1 MHSLIALIIGLTF
14 LGCGFLLKKIGA
26 GGSRN
31 PVMGYRTPRS
41 MKSPKTWTAA
51 NLYAAK
57 ALHIAG
63 AVILFC
69 GALLWWKPLPQ
80 YNELV
85 ILGLVF
91 AALAV
96 IIGATE
102 TYLKRHFNTG
112 AAPKI
117 APSRESLKTRPK
129 LPYTRLEWF
138 LELVSL
144 TGVLLSAALLFYH
157 WPRLPDLVPRH
168 YNFRGVVDGWG
179 GKGTLLALPV
189 ITFVFYFFLTLLRL
203 LAPLSSREKTA
214 PRSLRL
220 GMDLLAWIKILT
232 IWIFT
237 YLTCGTVM
245 IALGRATALAP
256 LILPL
261 LLVFTLT
268 LIAVYCVLIL
278 RAQENI

>member
-1 MHSLIALIIGLTF
+1 MHSLIALLIGLTF
-14 LGCGFLLKKIGA
+14 FGCGFLLRKIGA

-31 PVMGYRTPRS
+31 LVMGYRTPRS

-57 ALHIAG
+57 AFPMAG
-63 AVILFC
+63 TVILFC
-69 GALLWWKPLPQ
+69 GALLWWKPLPR

-91 AALAV
+91 AALLA

-102 TYLKRHFNTG
+102 AHLKRRFDTG
-112 AAPKI
+112 VAPKTV
-117 APSRESLKTRPK
+117 PSRESLETRPK

-138 LELVSL
+138 LELASL

-203 LAPLSSREKTA
+203 LAPLSSREKSA
-214 PRSLRL
+214 HRPFRL
-220 GMDLLAWIKILT
+220 EMDLLAWTKALT
-232 IWIFT
+232 VWIFT
-237 YLTCGTVM
+237 YLTWSTIV
-245 IALGRATALAP
+245 IALGRATALSSFF
-256 LILPL
+256 LPL
-261 LLVFTLT
+261 LLVFTLA
-268 LIAVYCVLIL
+268 LIVVYCVLIL
-278 RAQENI
+278 RAQKNI